1 MAGAACK
8 VIINQLMAGLA
19 GSIEKILID
28 PNVNMGLIPEI
39 DRKRLIQDLANID
52 IQSYDG
58 TSSGVSL
65 VGILVELESY
75 GLISPDVWTVL
86 RRPVGAGIKGQ
97 DKEDKEG
104 KESKDKWSDN
114 GRDKERGELHDD

>member
-28 PNVNMGLIPEI
+28 PNVNMGLIPETH
-39 DRKRLIQDLANID
+39 RKRLIQDLANID

-75 GLISPDVWTVL
+75 GLISPDVWAVL

-97 DKEDKEG
+97 DKEGKEG
-104 KESKDKWSDN
+104 KGSKDEWSDN

>member
-19 GSIEKILID
+19 GSIERILID
-28 PNVNMGLIPEI
+28 PNVNMGLIPEA

-52 IQSYDG
+52 IQSYNGGISPG
-58 TSSGVSL
+58 TSLSS
-65 VGILVELESY
+65 ILIELESH
-75 GLISPDVWTVL
+75 GLISPDVWAVL
-86 RRPVGAGIKGQ
+86 RRPAEAGIKGE
-97 DKEDKEG
+97 KGEG
-104 KESKDKWSDN
+104 KGSKDEWSGN